1 MARAGIKTFPFA
13 YDSSINSSA
22 MQLRAVV
29 VADNEGMQL
38 RIDTLNARIQEL
50 ERALQDAQ
58 RSTSNPN
65 DPMLED
71 SPTSPSSTGPS
82 SAENG
87 SDRESHDHYGKS
99 HASYS
104 YLHCLTRSTGT
115 LTLGI
120 AGDARFFG
128 STARS
133 DYLAHVRD
141 ARFTR
146 FDQG

>member
-1 MARAGIKTFPFA
+1 MARAGIKTLPFT
-13 YDSSINSSA
+13 YGSSIDPGA
-22 MQLRAVV
+22 MQIRAVV

-58 RSTSNPN
+58 RSASNPN

-71 SPTSPSSTGPS
+71 SPATPSSAGPS

-87 SDRESHDHYGKS
+87 SDRESHDPHGKS

-104 YLHCLTRSTGT
+104 VC
-115 LTLGI
+115 I
-120 AGDARFFG
+120 P
-128 STARS
+128 
-133 DYLAHVRD
+133 
-141 ARFTR
+141 
-146 FDQG
+146 